1 MVGLR
6 FIVAIVV
13 QREGEWGDMNS
24 ARGVIF
30 ERNKRPETF
39 YELLLERA
47 GLWKAMKDCSSCL
60 PEDSIQCSKKRGGRN
75 VRMIVF
81 SAVWCIEFKDN
92 VYVYVC
98 L

>member
-13 QREGEWGDMNS
+13 QRKREWGDMNS
-24 ARGVIF
+24 ARGVVF

-47 GLWKAMKDCSSCL
+47 GLWRTGHEGRSSCL
-60 PEDSIQCSKKRGGRN
+60 PEDSIQCSKKRGGKRSDDS
-75 VRMIVF
+75 VQCCM
-81 SAVWCIEFKDN
+81 
-92 VYVYVC
+92 VY
-98 L
+98 